1 MKKTNN
7 QWRFWT
13 NISRL
18 ILNNRFIILTLLT
31 LLTALWVD
39 QWKHIRFTFTEAN
52 LLPDNHKENLKYKDF
67 LKIFGEEGNL
77 IVIAISDDDFFS
89 QEKLRMW
96 EELREEITKFNE
108 IDYALSFDNLKEIV
122 KNQNLER
129 FELKPVLKKQKQ
141 DTFNILTLKQKLF
154 LK

>member
-1 MKKTNN
+1 MSKKLLRKFDIKIQSLSNN
-7 QWRFWT
+7 EHKFRFEF
-13 NISRL
+13 NQEL
-18 ILNNRFIILTLLT
+18 F
-31 LLTALWVD
+31 
-39 QWKHIRFTFTEAN
+39 
-52 LLPDNHKENLKYKDF
+52 
-67 LKIFGEEGNL
+67 
-77 IVIAISDDDFFS
+77 DFFS

-141 DTFNILTLKQKLF
+141 DTFNIF
-154 LK
+154 